1 MRFRNDV
8 DKHLDI
14 STTSMD
20 FESSSL
26 GGESQLQAHLQVQQV
41 SNDTEHGG
49 KRRREGGKSG
59 IGRLERMK
67 RGNGTKV

>member
-1 MRFRNDV
+1 VRFRNDV

-26 GGESQLQAHLQVQQV
+26 GGESQLQAHMQVQQV
-41 SNDTEHGG
+41 SNDTDLQDPLMWWKQHQFEFPLHGP
-49 KRRREGGKSG
+49 
-59 IGRLERMK
+59 
-67 RGNGTKV
+67 NG